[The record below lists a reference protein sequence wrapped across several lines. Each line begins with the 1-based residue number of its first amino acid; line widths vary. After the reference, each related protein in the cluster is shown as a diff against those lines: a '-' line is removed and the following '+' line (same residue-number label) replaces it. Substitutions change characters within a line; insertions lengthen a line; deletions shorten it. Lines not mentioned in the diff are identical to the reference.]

1 VPKLLSPMGRR
12 ISVLEM
18 AVLVS
23 APIELTMI
31 EEVWRLEVG
40 ARLTRTIL
48 AASTDCSDQLGRRR
62 MIVAYVIDDS

>member
-1 VPKLLSPMGRR
+1 MGRR
-12 ISVLEM
+12 ISVLEI

-40 ARLTRTIL
+40 ERLTRTIL
-48 AASTDCSDQLGRRR
+48 AASTDCFDQLGRRR
-62 MIVAYVIDDS
+62 MIVAFAIDDS